1 MGEIRRRDAIQRLL
15 LVALEEGGRLDSS
28 APDWLA
34 TYLLFRSLPLLDVP
48 VEVTEFME
56 RDLLLLR
63 WGEEKSGRK
72 QRMNREAD
80 VATTQGIKF
89 TKPLST
95 CY

>member
-15 LVALEEGGRLDSS
+15 LVALEEGGRLVSS
-28 APDWLA
+28 ARDWLA

-63 WGEEKSGRK
+63 WGRGEE
-72 QRMNREAD
+72 REKAAD
-80 VATTQGIKF
+80 E
-89 TKPLST
+89 
-95 CY
+95 